1 MDVKIAERNSLKVVL
16 LKRRFCMR
24 VFINKNEGPRDFVPY
39 NEKIVKSHKR
49 GPTVMAKFS
58 GLAFFP
64 FCLFSFLFLFVLFCF
79 VVFFFLFVLFCLFFS
94 FLLSLFF
101 LYYFFLFF
109 LFFLENVL
117 NLENRRRLAENLFN
131 HCKFFTYYI
140 EYEIETAQKMFGQIY
155 AKSLISV
162 CFSMNYLPFKLRN

>member
-1 MDVKIAERNSLKVVL
+1 MRRKPIPLDVKIAERNSLKVVL

-109 LFFLENVL
+109 LFFFGKRVEF
-117 NLENRRRLAENLFN
+117 R
-131 HCKFFTYYI
+131 KS
-140 EYEIETAQKMFGQIY
+140 QKISR
-155 AKSLISV
+155 KS
-162 CFSMNYLPFKLRN
+162 F

>member
-1 MDVKIAERNSLKVVL
+1 MF

-24 VFINKNEGPRDFVPY
+24 VFINKNEGPRDFVRY

-49 GPTVMAKFS
+49 GPTVMAK
-58 GLAFFP
+58 

-117 NLENRRRLAENLFN
+117 NLEN

-140 EYEIETAQKMFGQIY
+140 EYEIEIAQKMFGQIH